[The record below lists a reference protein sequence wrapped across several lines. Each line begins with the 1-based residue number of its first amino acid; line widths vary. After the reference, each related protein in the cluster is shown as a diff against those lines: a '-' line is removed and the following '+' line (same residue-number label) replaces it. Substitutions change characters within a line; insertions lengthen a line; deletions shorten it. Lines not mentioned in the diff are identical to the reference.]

1 MLRHAQIA
9 LKFYFTDLRY
19 RNALLLIIIIIII
32 IIIIFIIVVVVVVE
46 LIHSKTI
53 LETTVKTGPQ
63 PAALHFKNLSQ
74 YSSHSK

>member
-32 IIIIFIIVVVVVVE
+32 IIIVVVVVVVVE